1 MIQLGGGLRKKINLI
16 VMSPARK
23 GKATIA
29 TGHIETLTETGIEM
43 ANGERVEA
51 DLIISATGLTL
62 QENFPFSTIQVFIDG
77 QEYRP
82 PNHLIY
88 NSKMIR

>member
-1 MIQLGGGLRKKINLI
+1 MGDKINLI
-16 VMSPARK
+16 VVSSARK

-82 PNHLIY
+82 PHHLIY

>member
-1 MIQLGGGLRKKINLI
+1 MGEANKSDCGVIR
-16 VMSPARK
+16 RK